1 MRDQE
6 LIAVG
11 RVVTTHGL
19 RGELRLQLFNPD
31 STSIQPGAQVI
42 LRRNGDETCHQV
54 LSVRPHK
61 RVQLVILEGCNSIE
75 QAETL
80 VGADVYVC
88 KDDLPP
94 AGPDEIYHFELVGM
108 KVVTTTGELLGTVAE
123 VLAVGSNDI
132 CVVRHG
138 AREYLIPMI
147 ADVIKQLDRP
157 HHCLVVEP
165 LPGLLE

>member
-19 RGELRLQLFNPD
+19 RGELRLQLFNSD
-31 STSIQPGAQVI
+31 STSIQPGAHVV
-42 LRRNGDETCHQV
+42 LRRNGDETRHQIV
-54 LSVRPHK
+54 SVRPHK
-61 RVQLVILEGCNSIE
+61 RVQLVIFEGCDSIE

-80 VGADVYVC
+80 VGAEVC
-88 KDDLPP
+88 VSKDDLPP

-108 KVVTTTGELLGTVAE
+108 NVVTTAGELLGTVAE
-123 VLAVGSNDI
+123 VLTAGSNDV
-132 CVVRHG
+132 CVVRTG

-147 ADVIKQLDRP
+147 ADVIKQMDRP
-157 HHCLVVEP
+157 GRRLVIEP
-165 LPGLLE
+165 LPGLLD